1 MTTELTT
8 TDAGDISRT
17 FTPLGSSD
25 PVTMTIAKVRELWAT
40 PTKSGKL
47 PSDKQLINFIELC
60 AARGLDPRVQD
71 AYLIGYDSSGGP
83 TFSLITAHQALLK
96 RCEASPRFRGR
107 TSGVV
112 VVKKAADADPI
123 EREGTIVFPGETLLG
138 GWARIKLD
146 GVEDSYH
153 SVGLAAYNQGF
164 GRWKIDP
171 AGMIT
176 KCAEGGAIRKALP
189 TQLAGCY
196 MEEEMRTIDVSHSP
210 SRPDHATAA
219 SALAALPAPV
229 KQPEQT
235 TGSEATKPPEQ
246 EPDRTDPE
254 PPPGPSVMAL
264 AIVDKLKQCESTAD
278 INSLSATLKPTEQS
292 QADNDYLREQ
302 FSGYRDLMSEAEAAG
317 IAMDS
322 YR

>member
-8 TDAGDISRT
+8 QSAAEISRT

-25 PVTMTIAKVRELWAT
+25 PVTMTIAKVRELWAV

-47 PSDKQLINFIELC
+47 PTDRDLINFIELC

-71 AYLIGYDSSGGP
+71 AYLVGYDAKDGA

-112 VVKKAADADPI
+112 VLRKAADAEPV

-146 GVEDSYH
+146 GVDDSYH
-153 SVGLAAYNQGF
+153 SVNLAAYNQGF
-164 GRWKIDP
+164 GRWNKDA
-171 AGMIT
+171 AGMIV

-196 MEEEMRTIDVSHSP
+196 MAEEMQTIEVSH
-210 SRPDHATAA
+210 RPASTATTAA
-219 SALAALPAPV
+219 EALKRLPET
-229 KQPEQT
+229 KRPEQ
-235 TGSEATKPPEQ
+235 EAKPPEQ
-246 EPDRTDPE
+246 PAKAPE
-254 PPPGPSVMAL
+254 PEATTAEVEEGLLDPSPYAGEVLAAL
-264 AIVDKLKQCESTAD
+264 AECKTLEDVTKVSKAIEVAKLVPTDHQILADHFDYMRSTLA
-278 INSLSATLKPTEQS
+278 K
-292 QADNDYLREQ
+292 
-302 FSGYRDLMSEAEAAG
+302 
-317 IAMDS
+317 
-322 YR
+322 